1 MSTVLPGNEVSASA
15 ECPNRNAEDVLLRLP
30 ARVATLGE
38 GMTIRRALPNQGK
51 RMIGAWCFLDHA
63 GPVDVSHGDGMR
75 VGPHPHT
82 GLQTFTWMVDG
93 EFFHRDSL
101 GCEQLIR
108 PGQVNLMTAGRG
120 ISHSEESPAQRSPL
134 LQAAQLWIALPN
146 DKRHIA
152 PAFEHYPELPRN
164 QQDGV
169 NMTLLVGEAFGE
181 KAPTRV
187 YSPLLG
193 MDLRSDGIASTQI
206 PLRPDFEY
214 GVLVLTG
221 SAEVAGETLLPG
233 ELLYL
238 GQHRQTLSLHFPEAT
253 KILLIGGE
261 PFAEGILLWWNFI
274 GRSQAEIESY
284 IRQWNAGKDFGE
296 VRGYPGE
303 RLRAPELPAGMRFRG
318 EAT

>member
-1 MSTVLPGNEVSASA
+1 MSTVLPGNKVSASA
-15 ECPNRNAEDVLLRLP
+15 ECPNRNAEQVLLRLP
-30 ARVATLGE
+30 ARMATLGE

-63 GPVDVSHGDGMR
+63 GPVDVSGGDGLR

-93 EFFHRDSL
+93 EFLHRDSL
-101 GCEQLIR
+101 GYEQLIR

-120 ISHSEESPAQRSPL
+120 ISHSEESPAQRSPR

-146 DKRHIA
+146 DKRIIDTG
-152 PAFEHYPELPRN
+152 FDHYPELPGHH
-164 QQDGV
+164 QDGV
-169 NMTLLVGEAFGE
+169 DMTLLVGEAFGE

-193 MDLRSDGIASTQI
+193 MDLRSDSAAATQI

-221 SAEVAGETLLPG
+221 AAEVEGESLLPG

-238 GQHRQTLSLHFPEAT
+238 GRHRQTLSVKFPDAA

-261 PFAEGILLWWNFI
+261 PFAEDILLWWNFI
-274 GRSQAEIESY
+274 GRSQAEIEGY
-284 IRQWNAGKDFGE
+284 IRQWNAGQAFGE
-296 VRGYPGE
+296 VKGYRGE
-303 RLRAPELPAGMRFRG
+303 RLPAPELPAGMRLKN
-318 EAT
+318 